1 MNCVICKTGITA
13 PGIKSFMLEKDNS
26 IVIVKGVPA
35 QICNQCGEA
44 YFDAVTTKALYTQAQ
59 ASFKNGAELEIIKL
73 GNMAA

>member
-1 MNCVICKTGITA
+1 MNCIICKTGITA

-44 YFDAVTTKALYTQAQ
+44 YFDEKTTKELYEKSV
-59 ASFKNGAELEIIKL
+59 ASMSNGAELEIIKL
-73 GNMAA
+73 NAAA